1 MNLSEAALLSER
13 LRRTYVEDLYRDN
26 IIDHYQN
33 PRNYGTLEH
42 PDISYED
49 SNPVCG
55 DEIRMDLK
63 TEDGRVVE
71 ARFQGHGCSISQA
84 SASML
89 TEEIIGKTLEEVRQ
103 IDKQYLLDLLGI
115 PLGPVRLKC
124 ALLSLKVLKAGAYG
138 LHGWPGEDEE

>member
-1 MNLSEAALLSER
+1 M
-13 LRRTYVEDLYRDN
+13 EDLYRDN

-33 PRNYGTLEH
+33 PRNYGTLER

-63 TEDGRVVE
+63 TQDGRVVE

-138 LHGWPGEDEE
+138 LHGWPGEDDE